1 MRAPVFTDNP
11 LHHPPHRIGRCVHF
25 TELPDLTAPLTVGNR
40 NGVARFC
47 HIDPDENIYML
58 VHGSSS
64 CDEDRLGHPEQPSE
78 TQYRA
83 SYLKY
88 RGGHT
93 VLPNNHWSARCS

>member
-1 MRAPVFTDNP
+1 
-11 LHHPPHRIGRCVHF
+11 
-25 TELPDLTAPLTVGNR
+25 
-40 NGVARFC
+40 
-47 HIDPDENIYML
+47 ML